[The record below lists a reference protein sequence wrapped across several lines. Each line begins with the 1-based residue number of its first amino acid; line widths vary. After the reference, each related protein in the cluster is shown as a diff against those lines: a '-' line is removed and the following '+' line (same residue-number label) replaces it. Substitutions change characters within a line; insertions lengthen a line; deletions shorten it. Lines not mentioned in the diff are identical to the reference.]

1 MFLSPK
7 KEIMKLEWKMCVAW
21 LDQSV
26 AGSEMGMLGVEHH
39 ATNHS

>member
-7 KEIMKLEWKMCVAW
+7 KEIMKLEWKMCVAL

-26 AGSEMGMLGVEHH
+26 VGSQKRMLKVEHH